1 MDSTAGSSYYKRNPV
16 FCVLVDGL
24 LDLDR
29 ADLGYPQYK
38 GLWELLLADKRPVE
52 ERGLY
57 CPTCY
62 KQNPGQIEWMYL
74 YAKRGLRIAAHHNRD
89 QRDHGDGE
97 SDQHKALKERFAR
110 AAELGG
116 FRAELEVRAA
126 DGRRR
131 TDVLVTGADGR
142 QIGFEPQLS
151 YSTAPAVR
159 RRDLASRDQGV
170 TPVWHVLD
178 PKAPLIDHVH
188 WSRTDNLPPEA
199 ILNDRDMLVRGG
211 VRGLELDKCDL
222 TNPFPCPVRRSGR
235 CGNWHPRWEPRARQ
249 MDDLVRDIAAG
260 DYVPFTTKPSQRTL
274 RFWISNTDFDLF
286 TDNGGQEAQ
295 PEPAPKKKQIRIPEQ
310 RDAECSRIR
319 DESDVRSTPQPP
331 RDSGETIRP
340 AVTITRTTPPP
351 TPAAVRPPS
360 ECPTIDITW
369 DQRQAAAAQAGCE
382 PWELG
387 PCAGC
392 GTPINRYGP
401 RPAHACAPC
410 RARYGRR

>member
-1 MDSTAGSSYYKRNPV
+1 MDSTASPSHYKRNPV
-16 FCVLVDGL
+16 FSVLVDGP

-29 ADLGYPQYK
+29 ADLGYPQHK

-52 ERGLY
+52 QRGLY

-62 KQNPGQIEWMYL
+62 RRHPGRIEWMYV
-74 YAKRGLRIAAHHNRD
+74 YSKRGLRIAVHHNTD

-116 FRAELEVRAA
+116 FRAELEVCAA

-142 QIGFEPQLS
+142 KIGFEPQLS
-151 YSTAPAVR
+151 YATAPAVR
-159 RRDLASRDQGV
+159 KRDSIAREEGV

-199 ILNDRDMLVRGG
+199 IRNDRDMLVRGG
-211 VRGLELDKCDL
+211 VRRLELDKCDH
-222 TNPFPCPVRRSGR
+222 TNPLPCPVRRSGR
-235 CGNWHPRWEPRARQ
+235 CGNWHPRWEPCPRQ
-249 MDDLVRDIAAG
+249 VDDLVRDIAAG
-260 DYVPFTTKPSQRTL
+260 DYVPLTTRQSQRTL
-274 RFWISNTDFDLF
+274 RFWTSRTDFDLF
-286 TDNGGQEAQ
+286 TDNGGEETP
-295 PEPAPKKKQIRIPEQ
+295 PESAPKNKRIRIPLQ
-310 RDAECSRIR
+310 RDAECIR
-319 DESDVRSTPQPP
+319 TRTESDCRSTPQPP
-331 RDSGETIRP
+331 RDSGEAIRP
-340 AVTITRTTPPP
+340 AVTITRDPVPPRTALVPPP
-351 TPAAVRPPS
+351 R
-360 ECPTIDITW
+360 ECPTIDVTW
-369 DQRQAAAAQAGCE
+369 EQRLVAATEAGCE

-401 RPAHACAPC
+401 HPAHACAPC
-410 RARYGRR
+410 RTRYGSR